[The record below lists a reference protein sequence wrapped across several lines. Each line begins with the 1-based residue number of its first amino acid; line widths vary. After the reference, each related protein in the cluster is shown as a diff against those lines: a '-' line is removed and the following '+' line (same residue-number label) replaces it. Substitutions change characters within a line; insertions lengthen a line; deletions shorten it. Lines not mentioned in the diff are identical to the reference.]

1 MGFSFFKKQSTKGP
15 ESEAVRSRPD
25 ALPSGPVPAT
35 AEEAVP
41 LPETV
46 AADLPVGADDFDLST
61 TVANLPCID
70 VDHDDD
76 PLQAVIEQAVVLYA
90 NGQTAAAR
98 SLLESFVHSYRGD
111 EGRRLWLLLFDLLQ
125 LTGDRIAFE
134 QLGMA
139 YIDACETSPP
149 AWQADVAQ
157 PVAAVSSGPQKI
169 ALQGVLTAENAG
181 ALDEL
186 ARVIAGKGAV
196 VIDCGRLVGCDDEI
210 AGQWADLLEQARR
223 KRLALTLSG
232 IETFI
237 GRLNDR
243 LVTGQA
249 SHQGAWRLLLAL
261 LQRHAPQAVF
271 EEKAVDY
278 AVTFEVSPPS
288 WEPAPAGELPT
299 AAANTPPGDTA
310 HYLAGE
316 LKHCRFEA
324 LESVLAASERPVL
337 DFSGVR
343 RLDFFS
349 AGQLVN
355 RIAPY
360 QAQGKEVIIRGPN
373 HLVAELMA
381 VVGLDR
387 LARIIVP
394 KS

>member
-1 MGFSFFKKQSTKGP
+1 MGFSFFKKQSTSAP
-15 ESEAVRSRPD
+15 ESEAARSRPD
-25 ALPSGPVPAT
+25 ELPTEPGPAT
-35 AEEAVP
+35 AEEAAP
-41 LPETV
+41 LPE
-46 AADLPVGADDFDLST
+46 AADAEVPVGADDSDLSA
-61 TVANLPCID
+61 TVASLPCID

-76 PLQAVIEQAVVLYA
+76 PLQAIIEQVVVLYA
-90 NGQTAAAR
+90 NGQTPAAR
-98 SLLESFVHSYRGD
+98 SLLESFVHSYRGE

-125 LTGDRIAFE
+125 LTDDRAAFE

-149 AWQADVAQ
+149 AWRAEVPAQAATD
-157 PVAAVSSGPQKI
+157 SRGPQPI
-169 ALQGVLTAENAG
+169 ALQGVLTAENPG
-181 ALDEL
+181 ALGEL
-186 ARVIAGKGAV
+186 SRIVAGKGGALV
-196 VIDCGRLVGCDDEI
+196 DCGRLVGCDDAI
-210 AGQWADLLEQARR
+210 AGQLADLLEAAQR
-223 KRLALTLSG
+223 KRLPVTLTG
-232 IETFI
+232 VEVFI

-243 LVTGQA
+243 LVPGQV
-249 SHQGAWRLLLAL
+249 SHQPAWRLLLAL

-288 WEPAPAGELPT
+288 WEPVPTGELPP
-299 AAANTPPGDTA
+299 AAANALLRDTA

-316 LKHCRFEA
+316 LKHCRFDE
-324 LESVLAASERPVL
+324 LEGVLQASERPVL

-355 RIAPY
+355 RIAPC
-360 QAQGKEVIIRGPN
+360 QAQGKTVVIRGPN